1 LPDDLGINPI
11 PKLLCAKRPARIG
24 VDDQITLLQSTPAAQ
39 VAAIPFENEV
49 DLLLADDIRCGLG
62 RFLYPPV
69 DGNECGIDEARMDWR
84 FISAHPEH
92 IRKREVLE
100 TGRFVE

>member
-1 LPDDLGINPI
+1 MHDEIALIQD
-11 PKLLCAKRPARIG
+11 
-24 VDDQITLLQSTPAAQ
+24 TTTTQ

-49 DLLLADDIRCGLG
+49 DRLFADGIRCGLG
-62 RFLYPPV
+62 GFLYPPV
-69 DGNECGIDEARMDWR
+69 DDNECGIDEPRMDGR

-100 TGRFVE
+100 AGKFVE